1 MAYGGSGLIIRG
13 MAYGGSGL
21 IIREMAYGGSGLI
34 IRGMAYGGSGLI
46 IRVGLLY
53 SMKRNADW
61 TLYHGYYLVVYIF
74 LSWHIP
80 F

>member
-1 MAYGGSGLIIRG
+1 
-13 MAYGGSGL
+13 
-21 IIREMAYGGSGLI
+21 
-34 IRGMAYGGSGLI
+34 MAYGGSGLI